1 MVPGAPNPERS
12 VFEPSGRTGRGSP
25 SVGQSL
31 VFLDFRFELRGDLRD
46 RRARDPLGGAL
57 GGGLQ
62 NLAPPFLSISVQGG
76 AGPPRGDPAI
86 PFVVHFDDGGAAAP

>member
-46 RRARDPLGGAL
+46 RRVRDRLEGPLEREF
-57 GGGLQ
+57 Q
-62 NLAPPFLSISVQGG
+62 NI
-76 AGPPRGDPAI
+76 
-86 PFVVHFDDGGAAAP
+86 VHRLD